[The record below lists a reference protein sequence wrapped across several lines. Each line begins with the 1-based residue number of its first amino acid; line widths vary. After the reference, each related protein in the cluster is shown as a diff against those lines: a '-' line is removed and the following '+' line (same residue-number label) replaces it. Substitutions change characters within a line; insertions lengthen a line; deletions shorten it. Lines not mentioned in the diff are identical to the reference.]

1 LATQVPSLLTRGATL
16 LDQLDDITRAGLVLS
31 PETVEAI
38 GRAEQRRN
46 HTTAVALWV
55 IAALLA
61 LVAWRMF

>member
-1 LATQVPSLLTRGATL
+1 
-16 LDQLDDITRAGLVLS
+16 
-31 PETVEAI
+31 VEAI

-46 HTTAVALWV
+46 HGTAVALWV